1 MVIKERASTT
11 SAENRSGCIAVQLF
25 GRPVGALGVGFLDL
39 GDDG

>member
-1 MVIKERASTT
+1 MVIKERGSAT